1 MSVKNVRC
9 IFVVLITTNKTTM
22 TPTALYIVT
31 FRVSE
36 WGDLTKQA
44 EVGAYNSVQAEM
56 MLRKYMRTNRHS
68 FDLPAQ
74 FDIIIT
80 DSNRV
85 GYVGTEGV
93 LKIQSV

>member
-1 MSVKNVRC
+1 MKP
-9 IFVVLITTNKTTM
+9 K
-22 TPTALYIVT
+22 ALYLVT
-31 FRVSE
+31 FRISE

-44 EVGAYNSVQAEM
+44 EVGAFNSVQAEM
-56 MLRKYMRTNRHS
+56 MLRKHMRSNRRS

-80 DSNRV
+80 DTIRV

-93 LKIQSV
+93 LKIETV

>member
-1 MSVKNVRC
+1 MKQ
-9 IFVVLITTNKTTM
+9 
-22 TPTALYIVT
+22 TALYLVT
-31 FRVSE
+31 FRISE
-36 WGDLTKQA
+36 WGDLTKTA

-56 MLRKYMRTNRHS
+56 MLCKYMRSNRRS

-80 DSNRV
+80 DSIRV

-93 LKIQSV
+93 LKIETA

>member
-1 MSVKNVRC
+1 MKPLS
-9 IFVVLITTNKTTM
+9 
-22 TPTALYIVT
+22 LYIVT
-31 FRVSE
+31 FRISE

-44 EVGAYNSVQAEM
+44 EVGAINAAHADM
-56 MLRKYMRTNRHS
+56 MLREYMQSNRSS

-80 DSNRV
+80 NTIRV

-93 LKIQSV
+93 LKVKTV

>member
-1 MSVKNVRC
+1 MK
-9 IFVVLITTNKTTM
+9 
-22 TPTALYIVT
+22 TALYIVT

-56 MLRKYMRTNRHS
+56 MLRKHMRSNRRS

-74 FDIIIT
+74 FDTIIT
-80 DSNRV
+80 DSIRV

-93 LKIQSV
+93 LKIETA

>member
-1 MSVKNVRC
+1 M
-9 IFVVLITTNKTTM
+9 KT
-22 TPTALYIVT
+22 TALYLVT
-31 FRVSE
+31 FRISE

-56 MLRKYMRTNRHS
+56 MLRKYMQSNRRS

-93 LKIQSV
+93 LKIETV

>member
-1 MSVKNVRC
+1 MKQ
-9 IFVVLITTNKTTM
+9 
-22 TPTALYIVT
+22 TALYIVT
-31 FRVSE
+31 FRISE

-56 MLRKYMRTNRHS
+56 MLRKYMRSNRRS

-74 FDIIIT
+74 FDTIIT
-80 DSNRV
+80 DTIRV

-93 LKIQSV
+93 LKIETV

>member
-1 MSVKNVRC
+1 MKPLS
-9 IFVVLITTNKTTM
+9 
-22 TPTALYIVT
+22 LYLVT
-31 FRVSE
+31 FRISE

-44 EVGAYNSVQAEM
+44 EVGALNHLHCSSL
-56 MLRKYMRTNRHS
+56 LRKYMWSNRRS

-80 DSNRV
+80 NTIRV

-93 LKIQSV
+93 LKIETV